1 MGKTGGNQMAM
12 ILQML
17 KWKELW
23 KDMKTNASWIAQFHS
38 LDDPLVPISQARHV
52 HKELNTEYTELTS
65 SGHFQDDEF
74 PELLQFIKAK
84 LLDK

>member
-1 MGKTGGNQMAM
+1 MGD
-12 ILQML
+12 
-17 KWKELW
+17 ELERASGYFNRPFEW